1 MTKSRGIKPKSSAFD
16 PDVLDALDSEAP
28 DPKYEL
34 LKQRQVADTK
44 RKKHKP
50 QPEFLSNDASHVK
63 NAATNPDYWDQAAAF
78 GAAPADPSGRANVE
92 WLDAFMYYLDHV
104 CIEKIDRRKKT
115 KIAEI
120 SLDFAE

>member
-1 MTKSRGIKPKSSAFD
+1 MTKSRGVKPKSSAFD

-34 LKQRQVADTK
+34 LKMRQAADT
-44 RKKHKP
+44 RRHKHKR
-50 QPEFLSNDASHVK
+50 QPEYISRSAEHLKS
-63 NAATNPDYWDQAAAF
+63 AATNPDYWDQAAAF
-78 GAAPADPSGRANVE
+78 GAAPAGPSGRANVE
-92 WLDAFMYYLDHV
+92 WIDAFNYYLDHV